1 VANHHLVQGSGQ
13 NGHTLKQGI
22 TKHDTLQ
29 KGGAKPPP
37 PIKIRTT
44 MNYERTMQMKNTVM
58 TNTDRPVM
66 LTIKEASEYV
76 IGLSEYQIRKLC
88 KSGKLP
94 CITAGKRYLINRDVL
109 LRFLGIELK
118 YE

>member
-1 VANHHLVQGSGQ
+1 M
-13 NGHTLKQGI
+13 
-22 TKHDTLQ
+22 
-29 KGGAKPPP
+29 KGK
-37 PIKIRTT
+37 
-44 MNYERTMQMKNTVM
+44 MQMKNTVM

>member
-1 VANHHLVQGSGQ
+1 M
-13 NGHTLKQGI
+13 
-22 TKHDTLQ
+22 
-29 KGGAKPPP
+29 KGK
-37 PIKIRTT
+37 K
-44 MNYERTMQMKNTVM
+44 QMKNISM
-58 TNTDRPVM
+58 TNTNRPVM

-109 LRFLGIELK
+109 LKFLGIELD